1 LSNLIVLERVTKKY
15 GSGHGATLALDEVD
29 LAIPEGQFIAVTG
42 PSGCGKTTLLNLIA
56 GLDDPT
62 SGHVVVAGEDL
73 GRLSERARCDIRLR
87 QIGLVFQSFN
97 LLPRVS
103 VARNV
108 MWRLELVGV
117 RGRKARER
125 TAALLEEAGVPE
137 SAWDRFPGELSG
149 GEQQRVGMARAL
161 ATDPKILLAD
171 EPTGNLDSLGAKRL
185 LDQLRRLNQ
194 QRRMVVV
201 LVTHDSQAGVVGHR
215 SIELRD
221 GRVLRDVAG
230 PMRDVGVVVPF
241 ERPHDA
247 KA

>member
-1 LSNLIVLERVTKKY
+1 LSDVIVLDRVTKRY
-15 GSGHGATLALDEVD
+15 GSGHAATLALDDVD
-29 LAIPEGQFIAVTG
+29 LSIGEGQFIAVMG
-42 PSGCGKTTLLNLIA
+42 PSGCGKTTLLNLVA

-73 GRLSERARCDIRLR
+73 GKLSERARCQIRLR
-87 QIGLVFQSFN
+87 DIGIVFQSFN

-117 RGRKARER
+117 RGRKARDR

-137 SAWDRFPGELSG
+137 AAWERFPGELSG

-161 ATDPKILLAD
+161 ATNPRILLAD
-171 EPTGNLDSLGAKRL
+171 EPTGNLDSLGAKHL

-201 LVTHDSQAGVVGHR
+201 LVTHDPQAGIVGHR

-221 GRVLRDVAG
+221 GRVIRDIASPVREPG
-230 PMRDVGVVVPF
+230 IVVPF

-247 KA
+247 NG

>member
-1 LSNLIVLERVTKKY
+1 LSSVIILDRVTKKY
-15 GSGHGATLALDEVD
+15 GSGRSATLALDDVD
-29 LAIPEGQFIAVTG
+29 FSIPEGQFISVMG

-62 SGHVVVAGEDL
+62 SGHVTVAGEDL
-73 GRLSERARCDIRLR
+73 GKLSERVRCEIRLR
-87 QIGLVFQSFN
+87 HIGIVFQSFN
-97 LLPRVS
+97 LLPRVT

-108 MWRLELVGV
+108 IWRLELVGI
-117 RGRKARER
+117 RGRKARDR

-137 SAWDRFPGELSG
+137 AAWDRFPGELSG

-171 EPTGNLDSLGAKRL
+171 EPTGNLDSFGATRL

-194 QRRMVVV
+194 QRRMVIV
-201 LVTHDSQAGVVGHR
+201 LVTHDPQAGIVGHR

-221 GRVLRDVAG
+221 GRVIRDLASPVRETG
-230 PMRDVGVVVPF
+230 IVVPF

-247 KA
+247 NG

>member
-1 LSNLIVLERVTKKY
+1 LSNVIILDRVTKKY

-29 LAIPEGQFIAVTG
+29 LAIPAGQFIAVMG

-73 GRLSERARCDIRLR
+73 GKLSERARFEIRLR
-87 QIGLVFQSFN
+87 HIGIVFQSFN

-108 MWRLELVGV
+108 MWRLELVGL
-117 RGRKARER
+117 RGRKARDR

-137 SAWDRFPGELSG
+137 AAWDRFPGELSG
-149 GEQQRVGMARAL
+149 GEQQRVGVARAL
-161 ATDPKILLAD
+161 ATDPRILLAD

-201 LVTHDSQAGVVGHR
+201 LVTHDPHAGIVGSR

-221 GRVLRDVAG
+221 GRVIRDVAS
-230 PMRDVGVVVPF
+230 PPREVGVVVPF

-247 KA
+247 NG